1 MTSPKAI
8 ISKNTTSSPLSIVE
22 TPSIA
27 DRFYFRSKGLFKII
41 RIADIRHIEA
51 KQSYLDLHTI
61 DGIYRSLP
69 LKIKSFDYQMNHPL
83 LLRVH
88 RSYIINVLHIN
99 SFTKNTIHI
108 NTNGETLKIP
118 IGTTYQEDVFSF
130 LVSNIQRLMM
140 D

>member
-22 TPSIA
+22 TPSIT

-51 KQSYLDLHTI
+51 KQSYLDLHTT
-61 DGIYRSLP
+61 DEIYRNLP

-88 RSYIINVLHIN
+88 RSHIINILYVD

-108 NTNGETLKIP
+108 NRNEDTLKIP

-130 LVSNIQRLMM
+130 LVSNMQRLMM